1 MSAGALSF
9 ATEGRVVL
17 FNMHGQ
23 RGGQGEG
30 ETGVGAREG
39 GREVKSD
46 IAL

>member
-23 RGGQGEG
+23 SGGGG
-30 ETGVGAREG
+30 G

-46 IAL
+46 IAS

>member
-23 RGGQGEG
+23 SGGG
-30 ETGVGAREG
+30 RRG

-46 IAL
+46 IAS